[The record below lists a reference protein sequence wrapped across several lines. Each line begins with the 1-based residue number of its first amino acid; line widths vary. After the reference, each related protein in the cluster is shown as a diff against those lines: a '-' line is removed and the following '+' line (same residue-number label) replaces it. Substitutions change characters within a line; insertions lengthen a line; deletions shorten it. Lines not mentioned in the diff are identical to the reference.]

1 LEPEWVLPEYLRGYK
16 QIMEKIWLKHYP
28 PGVAH
33 EIHLTGETLVSM
45 ADTAFVKYAD
55 SMAFKCHGVSK
66 TFAEISIYVE
76 RLAAALAGI
85 GIKKG
90 DRVAII
96 MPNIIQYP
104 VSVFAIL
111 KLGAIVV
118 NVNPLYT
125 SAEIEYVIQNSG
137 AKVALVLDLMAAKLN
152 DIYAKKLLKEVI
164 VTRVGDTY
172 PYLKRTLFNFMIK
185 YVKRVNVGY
194 AYPAHDFRELIYADK
209 KLSEKPEVLDTDTA
223 FIQYTGATTGKPKG
237 AILTHR
243 NIIANVAQVHA
254 WLEPQ
259 VKDGID
265 NKILIG
271 ALPLYHIFSLTANLL
286 SFFSNGCGNV
296 LVTNPRD
303 TKDLIKVLRDNKFY
317 IFNALD
323 TLYNNLLNSPDF
335 VKSKFS
341 SFKYSVAGGMPAH
354 SSVARRWFEV
364 TGVYPSNCYG
374 MTEASPA
381 VTMSLFDNT
390 FDGSVGFPIPSTEL
404 QIRNMDRTIEVMPQR
419 EIGLV
424 FIRGPQLM
432 SGYWN
437 NPEASKDAFDED
449 GWFNT
454 KDLGYLN
461 EQGKLFLTG
470 RQSDMIIVS
479 GFNVYPAEIE
489 EILDELPQIKEAAV
503 IGVED
508 AKDGEAVIAYIVLK
522 PGWQVDESEIKK
534 RCKEKLTNY
543 KLPRSFI
550 FVDELPKTL
559 VGKIDKVGLVQ
570 QYAKNHTIHK
580 S

>member
-1 LEPEWVLPEYLRGYK
+1 
-16 QIMEKIWLKHYP
+16 MDKIWLKHYP
-28 PGVAH
+28 PGVAS

-45 ADTAFVKYAD
+45 ADTAFIQYSS

-66 TFAEISIYVE
+66 TFAEISVYVE
-76 RLAAALAGI
+76 TLAASLAEI
-85 GIKKG
+85 GVKKG

-118 NVNPLYT
+118 NINPLYT
-125 SAEIEYVIQNSG
+125 STEIEFVLQNSG
-137 AKVALVLDLMAAKLN
+137 AKTAIVLDVMAAKL
-152 DIYAKKLLKEVI
+152 DSIYAKKLLKEVI
-164 VTRVGDTY
+164 VTKIGDTY
-172 PYLKRTLFNFMIK
+172 PFFKRALFNFVIK

-194 AYPAHDFRELIYADK
+194 AYTAHPFRKLISADK
-209 KLSEKPEVLDTDTA
+209 KLLVRPEVVDTDTA

-243 NIIANVAQVHA
+243 NIIANTLQVHA
-254 WLEPQ
+254 WINPQ
-259 VKDGID
+259 VDTGFEK
-265 NKILIG
+265 KILIG

-286 SFFSNGCGNV
+286 AFFSTGCGNV
-296 LVTNPRD
+296 LVPNPRNV
-303 TKDLIKVLRDNKFY
+303 KELIGVLKSNKFF

-323 TLYNNLLNSPDF
+323 TLYNHLLSSPDF
-335 VKSKFS
+335 MAAKFP

-354 SSVARRWFEV
+354 ASVAKRWFEV

-404 QIRNMDRTIEVMPQR
+404 EIRSLETKEVVPYGA
-419 EIGLV
+419 IGLI
-424 FIRGPQLM
+424 FIRGPQVM

-437 NPEASKDAFDED
+437 NPGASHDAFDD
-449 GWFNT
+449 NGWFNT

-470 RQSDMIIVS
+470 RQSEMIIVS
-479 GFNVYPAEIE
+479 GFNVYPAEVE
-489 EILDELPQIKEAAV
+489 EVLDELPQIKESAV
-503 IGVED
+503 IGVDDKES
-508 AKDGEAVIAYIVLK
+508 GEAVVAYIVLR
-522 PGWQVDESEIKK
+522 PNQQIDELEI
-534 RCKEKLTNY
+534 RRLCKAKLTGY
-543 KLPRSFI
+543 KLPRNI
-550 FVDELPKTL
+550 IIIDELPKTL
-559 VGKIDKVGLVQ
+559 VGKIDKASLTK
-570 QYAKNHTIHK
+570 QYAREPR
-580 S
+580 

>member
-1 LEPEWVLPEYLRGYK
+1 
-16 QIMEKIWLKHYP
+16 MEKIWLKHYP
-28 PGVAH
+28 QGVPG

-45 ADTAFVKYAD
+45 ADTAFVKYTD

-66 TFAEISIYVE
+66 TFGEISVYVE
-76 RLAAALAGI
+76 RLAAALADI
-85 GIKKG
+85 GVKKG
-90 DRVAII
+90 DRIAII
-96 MPNIIQYP
+96 MPNLIQYP

-125 SAEIEYVIQNSG
+125 SSEIEYVVQNSG

-152 DIYAKKLLKEVI
+152 DIYAKGILKEVI
-164 VTRVGDTY
+164 VTRVGDIY
-172 PYLKRTLFNFMIK
+172 PWFKRNFFNFMIK
-185 YVKRVNVGY
+185 YVKRVNVSY
-194 AYPAHDFRELIYADK
+194 AYQAHDFYKLICADK
-209 KLSEKPEVLDTDTA
+209 KLSKNTEVLDTDTA

-243 NIIANVAQVHA
+243 NIVANVVQVHA

-259 VKDGID
+259 VGSFEK
-265 NKILIG
+265 KLLIG

-286 SFFSNGCGNV
+286 AFFSNGCGNV

-303 TKDLIKVLRDNKFY
+303 TKDLIKTLRNNNFY

-323 TLYNNLLNSPDF
+323 TLYNNLLNSPEF
-335 VKSKFS
+335 AKSKFPA
-341 SFKYSVAGGMPAH
+341 FKYSVAGGMPAH
-354 SSVARRWFEV
+354 SSTARRWFEV

-381 VTMSLFDNT
+381 VTMSVFDNT

-404 QIRNMDRTIEVMPQR
+404 QIRNMDNIHEVMPQR

-437 NPEASKDAFDED
+437 NPEASKDAFDEN

-454 KDLGYLN
+454 KDLGYLS

-489 EILDELPQIKEAAV
+489 EVLDELPQIKEAAV

-508 AKDGEAVIAYIVLK
+508 QKDGEAVIAYIVLK
-522 PGWQVDESEIKK
+522 PGWQIDELEIKK
-534 RCKEKLTNY
+534 RCREKLTNY
-543 KLPRSFI
+543 KLPRNFI

-559 VGKIDKVGLVQ
+559 VGKIDKVSLVQ
-570 QYAKNHTIHK
+570 QYAKNQASK
-580 S
+580 